1 MAVYDRLSEFGSKTL
16 NKDTATK
23 CETDH
28 KVWAYYTDEGQALK
42 DYIVVKFKASDSSGT
57 TTGQHQDSAHLHKI
71 RVKVYR
77 DGKKVYEDD
86 ITGGEGTVSSP
97 TYWINGEGSWSVQV
111 KSVSAGECAKPS
123 GTKSVGSFLAK
134 PKEVTEE
141 ETDFD
146 DSSSSG
152 DSVFDNTLLI
162 GGISVILLI
171 AGIKKIRNG

>member
-1 MAVYDRLSEFGSKTL
+1 M
-16 NKDTATK
+16 
-23 CETDH
+23 
-28 KVWAYYTDEGQALK
+28 
-42 DYIVVKFKASDSSGT
+42 
-57 TTGQHQDSAHLHKI
+57 
-71 RVKVYR
+71 
-77 DGKKVYEDD
+77 
-86 ITGGEGTVSSP
+86 VSSP
-97 TYWINGEGSWSVQV
+97 TYWLNGEGSWSVQV
-111 KSVSAGECAKPS
+111 TSVSAGECAKPS
-123 GTKSVGSFLAK
+123 GTKFVGSFLAK